1 MKIGKFF
8 LVYESVFIAYYILLR
23 FNCIPK
29 SNELFVLILLVLSV
43 VSIIVVI
50 REGVALYRNNTRKML
65 SNIAIIMLF
74 TIIVLAWGIKEMWTL
89 FI

>member
-43 VSIIVVI
+43 ISIIVVI
-50 REGVALYRNNTRKML
+50 REGVALYRNNSRKML
-65 SNIAIIMLF
+65 SNRAIIMLF

>member
-1 MKIGKFF
+1 MGIGKFF
-8 LVYESVFIAYYILLR
+8 LVYESVLR

-43 VSIIVVI
+43 ISIIVVI